1 MNFEGFEENNDYYYE
16 NNLGILNSPNINNLS
31 DSNDF
36 NNPFNYSEQLTE
48 TENKN
53 GIESF
58 IYNKSNDYMSQMQH
72 EKKTSYTT
80 NNKNIIRKKYSTL
93 EPPKILDNVKIEADA
108 PLTLFSFDDIKEKI
122 FMNNDYK
129 EKFNFDANYIFI
141 NDEKLEEP
149 FLNKKR
155 NRDFDFSDS
164 DLYEMIE
171 KEKLL
176 YSEKEKKI
184 KRGRKPKDGES
195 WGGHDRMSPD
205 NIIKKIKSEF
215 FKYIVLFLN
224 SIIKATTS
232 EEKYKIY
239 KLDYRF
245 INQLNREIDL
255 KFLNMPLKDLFS
267 LDISPKIKT
276 ASPNANKINIENI
289 LNDISDEAIIFV
301 FNMTFRDWIDVF
313 SFKKTV
319 KELLKEKNFDDD
331 NISRKIE
338 NNLVRVDNLLN
349 KLVVKN
355 NKYYFSKFTFYLYNY
370 EIWFFKKKGRKYK
383 KKNNQMENSEK

>member
-176 YSEKEKKI
+176 YSEKENKI

-205 NIIKKIKSEF
+205 NIIKKIKSILFGGMVEF
-215 FKYIVLFLN
+215 INNILKSCNSHEKILKIDYKYVDQIKRENDLKLLN
-224 SIIKATTS
+224 SSIKD
-232 EEKYKIY
+232 I
-239 KLDYRF
+239 L
-245 INQLNREIDL
+245 
-255 KFLNMPLKDLFS
+255 S
-267 LDISPKIKT
+267 LDISSKYNCPFD
-276 ASPNANKINIENI
+276 SN
-289 LNDISDEAIIFV
+289 
-301 FNMTFRDWIDVF
+301 
-313 SFKKTV
+313 KKTV
-319 KELLKEKNFDDD
+319 ERLLKYYQDNRLLIFALNLKFNEWLDFFTLKKDIEKIDETFFKELGKNMT
-331 NISRKIE
+331 KID
-338 NNLVRVDNLLN
+338 VTLN
-349 KLVVKN
+349 KIFNKN
-355 NKYYFSKFTFYLYNY
+355 KSNNYISSFIFFLYNY
-370 EIWFFKKKGRKYK
+370 ESWFINKRFVKKG
-383 KKNNQMENSEK
+383 E